1 MVNVGVPANFVDT
14 QDVNLTNLSDAKTYK
29 QLTNVTLSIS
39 RTVHKHFL
47 TDDTIE
53 NLASM
58 RHISMSGKMV
68 LTNPQVADLITL
80 TGTGSAAPVSKVWS
94 IAYVDSSNTTKTLSI
109 NGQLMVFDIIDT
121 GISVTTANFSI
132 EGDETAGVT

>member
-14 QDVNLTNLSDAKTYK
+14 QDVNITNTTDSKTYK
-29 QLTNVTLSIS
+29 QLTNVTLSIT

-47 TDDTIE
+47 TDDSID
-53 NLASM
+53 NLTSM

-68 LTNPQVADLITL
+68 LTNPEVADLITL
-80 TGTGSAAPVSKVWS
+80 TGSGAAAPVTKIWS
-94 IAYVDSSNTTKTLSI
+94 IAYVDSSNTTKTISI

-121 GISVTTANFSI
+121 GISVTTANFSL
-132 EGDETAGVT
+132 EGDEVLLVV

>member
-1 MVNVGVPANFVDT
+1 MVDVGVPANFVDT
-14 QDVNLTNLSDAKTYK
+14 QDVNITNATDSKTYK
-29 QLTNVTLSIS
+29 QLTNVTFSIN
-39 RTVHKHFL
+39 RTVHKQFL
-47 TDDTIE
+47 TDDTID

-68 LTNPQVADLITL
+68 ITNPEVADLITL
-80 TGTGSAAPVSKVWS
+80 TGSGAAAPTTKLWRIV
-94 IAYVDSSNTTKTLSI
+94 YVDSSNTTKTISI

-132 EGDETAGVT
+132 EGDEVISVT